1 MQDLYNGHDDF
12 LVEWS
17 ADCNG
22 DGIVDYGQILDGS
35 LVDDNDNGVPDSCE
49 LDHVVPDHYPS
60 IQAAIDQTEPGTV
73 IQVRSGTYLENIISN
88 SPIIL
93 RSLDG
98 PEATIIDGSQSGT
111 VVQLAGGQP
120 HAIDGFTVTNGVG
133 PANTAGGILIS
144 GGTHLAIRN
153 CIISDNTH
161 VDGEYGGGGLKLDAG
176 TLQMNNCEF
185 RGNSSSWNGGA
196 VYIWHSCCVYITD
209 CTFTNHVDG
218 GSEYG
223 PLDVV
228 HMQNDSTASISGCVF
243 DGNRFRDS
251 EIVVWDGAN
260 ATVTNC
266 EFLNGQQTEPTQ
278 PGKPGSVFSGAA
290 SSLAIGSN
298 YACEH
303 PEPHVTI
310 DFTDLGGNDFT
321 DEPCDTVI
329 DCNLN
334 GIEDA
339 DDIADGTS
347 QDCNT
352 NGIPDECDI
361 DEGLEEDCNGDGV
374 PDSCQTYNDEST
386 WTNAAGGDLLDPANW
401 SDCQEPDA
409 TSDLFFILPDAYTVT
424 CPDTEVGS
432 ASVLDGTV
440 TLALEGTLE
449 LGDAG
454 DTQGLLVEGEGD
466 EPMATLLVTSNTSG
480 ELLCTE
486 VTIAGSESS
495 FGALTLQG
503 GDTSME
509 LPDLPSRI
517 NVGTGG
523 TGYLSV
529 LNGATVTTGHV
540 SLGHYQGLASGMM
553 EIGDDALV
561 DVSIQLTIEQS
572 SEATLVDSGT
582 IAGNGNV
589 LVNAGGRLSGNGAI
603 EADVTNFG
611 GVEATPGE
619 PLRILGDYEQRAPA
633 TLNFSGTFAASIQGV
648 QTWGAIQSTDDVEL
662 GGLLDL
668 TVDPAYIPAQ
678 GTQWPVLTA
687 GTGITGAF
695 DIALIT
701 GLPDDMYAD
710 IVYSNALRGGDEET
724 VTVVFGSLENPLGF
738 DPPTPVTLDS
748 PPAAMLVQDLDG
760 DGADELIIAI
770 PGDPDGTV
778 LIYPN
783 ESGEFADEPIVL
795 NVGPDPAALVAG
807 DFTGDG
813 EIEIACANTGN
824 NSITIIR
831 YPMDSSMEI
840 ATLLTDGG
848 VPVGLAAGNF
858 LDDGASDELAVA
870 CTGTDTIEFWQHGA
884 GLRTLEFSRSVIVD
898 LDDTPG
904 GIDPGRVNEDKDA
917 FVPLAVTLPGEGGIV
932 VLDNDGAGDFSIGDT
947 YPAGENPSQVRVA
960 SLDGQATTP
969 NDLVVLNRDDGTIS
983 ILLDLGNAQYLP
995 AANLS
1000 VGQNPDSIDLADLDA
1015 DGDQD
1020 IVLVAINS
1028 VTGQSTVLL
1037 LRNDFVPTG
1046 QLVFAPATSVDLPE
1060 GTIPLLVGDGIVDL
1074 DIYPDLV
1081 TINGGGAG
1089 FRSGSLPS
1097 FSTARNGLCGLSDCA
1112 GDLDADGLVG
1122 IDDLLALLD
1131 GFGTSDGDVDCDGIS
1146 NINDLLVLI
1155 GNWGPCN

>member
-1 MQDLYNGHDDF
+1 M
-12 LVEWS
+12 
-17 ADCNG
+17 
-22 DGIVDYGQILDGS
+22 
-35 LVDDNDNGVPDSCE
+35 
-49 LDHVVPDHYPS
+49 
-60 IQAAIDQTEPGTV
+60 
-73 IQVRSGTYLENIISN
+73 
-88 SPIIL
+88 
-93 RSLDG
+93 
-98 PEATIIDGSQSGT
+98 
-111 VVQLAGGQP
+111 
-120 HAIDGFTVTNGVG
+120 
-133 PANTAGGILIS
+133 
-144 GGTHLAIRN
+144 
-153 CIISDNTH
+153 
-161 VDGEYGGGGLKLDAG
+161 
-176 TLQMNNCEF
+176 
-185 RGNSSSWNGGA
+185 
-196 VYIWHSCCVYITD
+196 
-209 CTFTNHVDG
+209 
-218 GSEYG
+218 
-223 PLDVV
+223 
-228 HMQNDSTASISGCVF
+228 
-243 DGNRFRDS
+243 
-251 EIVVWDGAN
+251 
-260 ATVTNC
+260 
-266 EFLNGQQTEPTQ
+266 
-278 PGKPGSVFSGAA
+278 
-290 SSLAIGSN
+290 
-298 YACEH
+298 
-303 PEPHVTI
+303 
-310 DFTDLGGNDFT
+310 
-321 DEPCDTVI
+321 
-329 DCNLN
+329 
-334 GIEDA
+334 
-339 DDIADGTS
+339 
-347 QDCNT
+347 
-352 NGIPDECDI
+352 
-361 DEGLEEDCNGDGV
+361 
-374 PDSCQTYNDEST
+374 
-386 WTNAAGGDLLDPANW
+386 
-401 SDCQEPDA
+401 
-409 TSDLFFILPDAYTVT
+409 
-424 CPDTEVGS
+424 
-432 ASVLDGTV
+432 
-440 TLALEGTLE
+440 GTLE
-449 LGDAG
+449 IGENATIVVT
-454 DTQGLLVEGEGD
+454 DT
-466 EPMATLLVTSNTSG
+466 
-480 ELLCTE
+480 
-486 VTIAGSESS
+486 
-495 FGALTLQG
+495 
-503 GDTSME
+503 
-509 LPDLPSRI
+509 
-517 NVGTGG
+517 
-523 TGYLSV
+523 
-529 LNGATVTTGHV
+529 
-540 SLGHYQGLASGMM
+540 LAIMPG
-553 EIGDDALV
+553 
-561 DVSIQLTIEQS
+561 
-572 SEATLVDSGT
+572 SEATLVPSGKIT
-582 IAGNGNV
+582 GGGDV
-589 LVNAGGRLSGNGAI
+589 RVKAGGRLSGNGEI
-603 EADVTNFG
+603 ETDVKNFG
-611 GVEATPGE
+611 RVEATPGE
-619 PLRILGDYEQRAPA
+619 PMRILGDYEQPAPA
-633 TLNFSGTFAASIQGV
+633 TLNFSGTFAASIQDE

-778 LIYPN
+778 VIYPN
-783 ESGEFADEPIVL
+783 VAGEFSDEPIVL

-824 NSITIIR
+824 NSITIIQ

-884 GLRTLEFSRSVIVD
+884 GLRTLEFSRSVVVD

-947 YPAGENPSQVRVA
+947 YPAGENPSQVRMA
-960 SLDGQATTP
+960 SLDGLATTP

-1020 IVLVAINS
+1020 IVLVAIDS

-1122 IDDLLALLD
+1122 IDDLLALL
-1131 GFGTSDGDVDCDGIS
+1131 GWFGTSNGDVDCDGIS